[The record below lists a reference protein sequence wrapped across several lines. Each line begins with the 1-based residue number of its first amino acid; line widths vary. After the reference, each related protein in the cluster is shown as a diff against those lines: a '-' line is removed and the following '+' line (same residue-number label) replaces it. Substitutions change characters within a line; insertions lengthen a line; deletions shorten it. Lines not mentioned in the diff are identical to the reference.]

1 MPNGSDEQ
9 FVFAYGSLVRDL
21 AGAMQ
26 DGGARPARLRDRRRA
41 WNVAMENA
49 VSLPGYKHYLDP
61 RDRSRPEVFVAF
73 LNLVAAPGELVNG
86 VLYPVSDEQLA
97 ALDRRERNYSRVEVD
112 DSLEQRVAGRAWT
125 YVGRPEAVR
134 RFEDGARLGRAVID
148 SSYLETVRA
157 GFALLGAP
165 ALEEFEASTDPHRCE
180 LRELLRIDYA
190 REPDPR
196 PAP

>member
-1 MPNGSDEQ
+1 MPRGSDEQ

-26 DGGARPARLRDRRRA
+26 DGGARAARLRDRRRA

-97 ALDRRERNYSRVEVD
+97 ALDRRERNYSRVEVG
-112 DSLEQRVAGRAWT
+112 DSLEQRMAGRAWT

-148 SSYLETVRA
+148 SSYL
-157 GFALLGAP
+157 
-165 ALEEFEASTDPHRCE
+165 
-180 LRELLRIDYA
+180 
-190 REPDPR
+190 
-196 PAP
+196 